1 VVRARLAAALVVAAA
16 VGAVVAVLA
25 VEQGWWSGSPGTPP
39 REAVSVEAVL
49 SPPAVHFGDTLNAH
63 AVVVLDPA
71 RIDVASVR
79 LEPRF
84 LSYRVAGATRREQR
98 DGAATTLT
106 YDLALECLGAGC
118 APGRPQVA
126 LQFPTALLRYR
137 TRDGAAGRATVRWPE
152 VTVASRLDDED
163 RANPY
168 ARFRADTSP
177 PPASYDVSPDTLQDG
192 LVAGAALLVLAAAA
206 LLWLA
211 FRRRRA
217 APATAGTRVAPGDPL
232 EEALRLVRE
241 IAADGHR
248 PELRRLALQ
257 RLVTELRASGRDEL
271 ADSAGRL
278 AWAGGPPSPKGA
290 SELADRVERE
300 VAEP

>member
-1 VVRARLAAALVVAAA
+1 MRARLAVALVAAA
-16 VGAVVAVLA
+16 AAVAVVGVLA
-25 VEQGWWSGSPGTPP
+25 VEQGWWSGEGSPAP
-39 REAVSVEAVL
+39 REAVSVEAAL

-63 AVVVLDPA
+63 AVVVVDPA
-71 RIDVASVR
+71 RVDVSSVR
-79 LEPRF
+79 LVPRF
-84 LSYRVAGATRREQR
+84 LSYRVASTTRRTQR

-137 TRDGAAGRATVRWPE
+137 TRDGTAGRATVPWPE
-152 VTVASRLDDED
+152 ITVASRLDDED

-168 ARFRADTSP
+168 AALRADTSP
-177 PPASYDVSPDTLQDG
+177 PPASYAVSPGLLEDV
-192 LVAGAALLVLAAAA
+192 LVAAAALLVLAAAA

-211 FRRRRA
+211 FRRRREAHAPA
-217 APATAGTRVAPGDPL
+217 APRAAPGDPL
-232 EEALRLVRE
+232 EEAVRLVRE

-248 PELRRLALQ
+248 PELRRMALQ
-257 RLVTELRASGRDEL
+257 RLVTELRASGREEL

-278 AWAGGPPSPKGA
+278 AWSGGPPSPARA

>member
-1 VVRARLAAALVVAAA
+1 VVRARFAVALVVAAVVGAA
-16 VGAVVAVLA
+16 VGVLA
-25 VEQGWWSGSPGTPP
+25 VEQGWWSGSAGAAP
-39 REAVSVEAVL
+39 RQAVSVEAAL
-49 SPPAVHFGDTLNAH
+49 SPPAVHFGDVLNAH

-71 RIDVASVR
+71 RVDVASVR
-79 LEPRF
+79 LVPRF
-84 LSYRVAGATRREQR
+84 LSYRVAGATRRVQR

-137 TRDGAAGRATVRWPE
+137 TRDGATGQAAVRWPE

-177 PPASYDVSPDTLQDG
+177 PPASYDVSPETLQDL

-211 FRRRRA
+211 FRRE
-217 APATAGTRVAPGDPL
+217 APAAAEPRATRRDPL
-232 EEALRLVRE
+232 GEALRLVRE
-241 IAADGHR
+241 IAADGYR

-257 RLVTELRASGRDEL
+257 RLVTELRASGREDL

-278 AWAGGPPSPKGA
+278 AWAGGPPSPTGA